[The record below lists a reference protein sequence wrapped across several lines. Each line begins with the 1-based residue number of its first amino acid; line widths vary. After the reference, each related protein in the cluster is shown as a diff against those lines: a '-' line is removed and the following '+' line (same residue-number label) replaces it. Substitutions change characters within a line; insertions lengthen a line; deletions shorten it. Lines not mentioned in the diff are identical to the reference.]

1 MLFPAKEKVMVR
13 SQTSLRR
20 LVEKWL
26 APTLA
31 KPVRITRFSRIANQ
45 RRYICVEAVRP
56 TDMLVIFFFRHDDGA
71 WRVFPPVKYQPAMK
85 AY

>member
-1 MLFPAKEKVMVR
+1 MVR

-56 TDMLVIFFFRHDDGA
+56 TDMLVIFSSGTTTARGAFFHPSHIGR
-71 WRVFPPVKYQPAMK
+71 P
-85 AY
+85 